1 VTDPLAPR
9 RVDSSLAFATPPP
22 AAPNQT
28 TAGVSA
34 ASATPAPERVAPAAT
49 RELPEQLLLPLANIA
64 AAPTALKVRIEPHD
78 RVFVNRDLNLAN
90 IDWLGFDMDYTLAI
104 YHQQALDELSVQ
116 LTVDRMIDRGY
127 PRYLR
132 QIRYDTRFPIRG
144 LLVDK
149 RFGNVLKMDRF
160 KGIYKGYHGLQPL
173 DAQQLHELYFET
185 KVRPHT
191 SRYHWIDT
199 LFSLSEVTSYSAIVD
214 ALERHGSRIDFGTL
228 FDDVR
233 KSIDEAHRDGDFYA
247 SVTRDLGRYVQ
258 RDEDLEATLHK
269 FRSAGKKLFLLT
281 NSPWSYTDTLMTHL
295 LDSRRKEYPTW
306 RHYFDAVVVAAQ
318 KPAWFREGRAMMER
332 DRDVLRDAAGRI
344 ERGRVYEGGNL
355 TEFERL
361 LGIRGARVLY
371 VGDHIYGDILRSKK
385 ESTWRTAMIIQELGA
400 ELSAHTSCSARFAR
414 LRELDASRGRLEDDL
429 RFYQSR
435 FRSYPKS
442 SSDAALS
449 LERARIKR
457 AIATI
462 REELRAIERE
472 HQSVIKAVDA
482 AFHPYWGSL
491 LKEAGEQ
498 SSFGV
503 QVTTY
508 ADVYMRSVSSL
519 RHYSPLQHFRSPRDL
534 MPHEL

>member
-1 VTDPLAPR
+1 VTDPVAPR
-9 RVDSSLAFATPPP
+9 RVESALAFATQPS

-28 TAGVSA
+28 TLSLPTPPAE
-34 ASATPAPERVAPAAT
+34 PAPPSVS
-49 RELPEQLLLPLANIA
+49 RELPEQLLLPLANVS
-64 AAPTALKVRIEPHD
+64 AAPAPLKVRIEAND
-78 RVFVNRDLNLAN
+78 RVFVNRDLDLAK

-104 YHQQALDELSVQ
+104 YHQQSLDELSVQ

-132 QIRYDTRFPIRG
+132 QLRYDTRFPIRG

-160 KGIYKGYHGLQPL
+160 KGVYKGYHGLQPL

-191 SRYHWIDT
+191 PRYHWIDT
-199 LFSLSEVTSYSAIVD
+199 LFSLSEVTSYAAIVD
-214 ALERHGSRIDFGTL
+214 ALERHGGRIDYGTL

-258 RDEDLEATLHK
+258 RDPDLEATLHK

-281 NSPWSYTDTLMTHL
+281 NSPWSYTDTLMTYL
-295 LDSRRKEYPTW
+295 LDSRRKEYSTW
-306 RHYFDAVVVAAQ
+306 RQYFDAVVVAAQ
-318 KPAWFREGRAMMER
+318 KPVWFREGRALMER
-332 DRDVLRDAAGRI
+332 DRDVLKDAGGKI
-344 ERGRVYEGGNL
+344 ERGRIYEGGNL
-355 TEFERL
+355 TDFERL

-400 ELSAHTSCSARFAR
+400 ELTAHTSCSARFSR
-414 LRELDASRGRLEDDL
+414 LREMDASRARLEDDL
-429 RFYQSR
+429 RFYQAR

-442 SSDAALS
+442 SLDAALS

-472 HQSVIKAVDA
+472 HRSVAKAVDA

>member
-1 VTDPLAPR
+1 VTDPLAPGAT
-9 RVDSSLAFATPPP
+9 DSSLAIEALELSAPSELGPGDLAPSVPP
-22 AAPNQT
+22 A
-28 TAGVSA
+28 SDR
-34 ASATPAPERVAPAAT
+34 TPAA
-49 RELPEQLLLPLANIA
+49 LPEQLLLPLASIG
-64 AAPTALKVRIEPHD
+64 APGPVMVRIDPND

-104 YHQQALDELSVQ
+104 YRQEALDELSVQ
-116 LTVDRMIDRGY
+116 LTVDRMLDRGY

-160 KGIYKGYHGLQPL
+160 KAVHKGYHGLARIKP
-173 DAQQLHELYFET
+173 AELHELYFE
-185 KVRPHT
+185 KQVRPNT
-191 SRYHWIDT
+191 PRYHWIDT

-214 ALERHGSRIDFGTL
+214 ALDKHGGRVDYGTV

-247 SVTRDLGRYVQ
+247 SVTRDLSHYVE
-258 RDEDLEATLHK
+258 RDANLEATLHK

-281 NSPWSYTDTLMTHL
+281 NSPWSYTDTMMSHL

-306 RHYFDAVVVAAQ
+306 RHYFDSVVVAAQ
-318 KPAWFREGRAMMER
+318 KPGWFREGRPLMER
-332 DRDVLRDAAGRI
+332 DRDTLKDVGGRI
-344 ERGRVYEGGNL
+344 ERGRIYEGGNL
-355 TEFERL
+355 LEFERL
-361 LGIRGARVLY
+361 LGIRGSRVLY

-400 ELSAHTSCSARFAR
+400 ELTAHTSCAQRFAR
-414 LRELDASRGRLEDDL
+414 LRELEASRSRLEDEL
-429 RFYQSR
+429 RFYQGR
-435 FRSYPKS
+435 FRAYPKDRV
-442 SSDAALS
+442 DATVS

-457 AIATI
+457 AMAAI
-462 REELRAIERE
+462 RDELRGIERE
-472 HQSVIKAVDA
+472 HRGIADAVDA
-482 AFHPYWGSL
+482 TFHPYWGSL
-491 LKEAGEQ
+491 LKEASDQ